1 MKKLFKLH
9 EESKNAQIKVTKP
22 LQHLSHKFD
31 YIEKENK
38 KKDEKICKLEEK
50 IYDLESEN
58 KGFSESTDEL
68 EQYSRRNC
76 LFLHEII
83 G

>member
-9 EESKNAQIKVTKP
+9 EESKNAQIKVTKL

-31 YIEKENK
+31 YMEKENK
-38 KKDEKICKLEEK
+38 KEDEKICKLEEK